1 MRKIFTCAIMV
12 ISCLSACKEKP
23 SGKGVSRL
31 NATELYKDSV
41 FLEIKGGDLNALF
54 FESKVDPKIY
64 YPAVNRIRR
73 YMSLE
78 NDSIRINLKSG
89 AEIKISENIFDYLRS
104 GIMQD
109 NRRVLT
115 DTNYEVRINTL
126 DGGYNVC
133 RKDMPNGY
141 IGLKKLSN

>member
-1 MRKIFTCAIMV
+1 M
-12 ISCLSACKEKP
+12 
-23 SGKGVSRL
+23 
-31 NATELYKDSV
+31 NASEFYKDSV

-54 FESKVDPKIY
+54 FEGKVDPKIY
-64 YPAVNRIRR
+64 YPAIRRIRR

-78 NDSIRINLKSG
+78 NDTIRINLKSG

-133 RKDMPNGY
+133 RKDMQDGY
-141 IGLKKLSN
+141 VGLKKLSN